1 VKDPDYCMEDF
12 FEYLGL
18 NPVTS

>member
-1 VKDPDYCMEDF
+1 MEDF